1 MTQIAQTNNKPAN
14 KIDILKSIMKA
25 ESVQEQ
31 FKNAL
36 AENSGAFVAS
46 VIDLYN
52 GDTNLQNCE
61 PKAVVMEALK
71 AATLKLPINR
81 SLGFAYIVPYNNN
94 RKDQNGN
101 WQKIVTPQMQIGYKG
116 LIQLAMRTGQYKF
129 INADVVYDG
138 EVRTVNKL
146 TGEID
151 FTGEKKSEKV
161 VGYFSYIELLNGF
174 SKTLYMTKEKVD
186 AHAKKYSKSFGANG
200 SPWTVNYEDMALK
213 TVLKGL
219 LGRYGYLS
227 VEMMNAFDHDQ
238 EHEDTEV
245 RDRANTKTI
254 GFDDAEDVTAQ
265 APVTENEPEVATIDP
280 GF

>member
-1 MTQIAQTNNKPAN
+1 MTQIAQTTNKPAN

-31 FKNAL
+31 FRNAL

-81 SLGFAYIVPYNNN
+81 SLGFAYIVPYNNSK
-94 RKDQNGN
+94 KDQNGN

-151 FTGEKKSEKV
+151 FTGDKKSDKV

-265 APVTENEPEVATIDP
+265 TPVTENEPEVATIDP

>member
-81 SLGFAYIVPYNNN
+81 SLGFAYIVPYNNS

-101 WQKIVTPQMQIGYKG
+101 WQKVVTPQMQIGYKG

-138 EVRTVNKL
+138 EVSTVNKL

-151 FTGEKKSEKV
+151 FTGDKKSDKV

-200 SPWTVNYEDMALK
+200 SPWTVNYEEMALK

-265 APVTENEPEVATIDP
+265 ASVTENEHEVATIDP

>member
-1 MTQIAQTNNKPAN
+1 MTQIAQTTNKPAN

-151 FTGEKKSEKV
+151 FTGDKKSDKV

-200 SPWTVNYEDMALK
+200 SPWTVNYEEMALK

>member
-1 MTQIAQTNNKPAN
+1 MTQIAQTTNKPAN

-31 FKNAL
+31 FRNAL

-200 SPWTVNYEDMALK
+200 SPWTVNYEEMALK

>member
-1 MTQIAQTNNKPAN
+1 
-14 KIDILKSIMKA
+14 
-25 ESVQEQ
+25 
-31 FKNAL
+31 
-36 AENSGAFVAS
+36 
-46 VIDLYN
+46 
-52 GDTNLQNCE
+52 
-61 PKAVVMEALK
+61 
-71 AATLKLPINR
+71 
-81 SLGFAYIVPYNNN
+81 
-94 RKDQNGN
+94 
-101 WQKIVTPQMQIGYKG
+101 
-116 LIQLAMRTGQYKF
+116 MRTGQYKF

-138 EVRTVNKL
+138 EVSTVNKL

-151 FTGEKKSEKV
+151 FTGDKKSDKI

-200 SPWTVNYEDMALK
+200 SPWTVNYEEMALK

-254 GFDDAEDVTAQ
+254 GFDDAEDVTSQ

>member
-138 EVRTVNKL
+138 EVSTVNKL

-151 FTGEKKSEKV
+151 FTGEKKSDKV

-200 SPWTVNYEDMALK
+200 SPWTVNYEEMALK

-265 APVTENEPEVATIDP
+265 ASVTENEPEVATIDP